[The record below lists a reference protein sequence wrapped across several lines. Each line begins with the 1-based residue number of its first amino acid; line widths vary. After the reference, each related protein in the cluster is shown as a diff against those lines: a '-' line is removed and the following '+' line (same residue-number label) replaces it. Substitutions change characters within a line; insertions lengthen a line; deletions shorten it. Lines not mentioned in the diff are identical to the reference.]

1 LPCAKN
7 SIIELEAI
15 EPFFIII
22 VYFGI
27 CMLDDT
33 MIKYKLINYYTKL
46 MKFLV
51 TTEVFETIHKEEDL
65 KRQTEL
71 IKSQIKTIMN
81 SGKLLT
87 GGQFAD
93 KRGHF
98 FVIEAANELELL
110 ELLNRN
116 ILDSCKVES
125 HPIVSFEDLF
135 GFFERNPV

>member
-1 LPCAKN
+1 MMILVF
-7 SIIELEAI
+7 
-15 EPFFIII
+15 FFIFILEGAYTII
-22 VYFGI
+22 K
-27 CMLDDT
+27 L
-33 MIKYKLINYYTKL
+33 KLIIYFTKL

-51 TTEVFETIHKEEDL
+51 TTEVFDTIHKEEDL
-65 KRQTEL
+65 RRQTEL
-71 IKSQIKTIMN
+71 IKTQIKTIMN
-81 SGKLLT
+81 SGKFLT
-87 GGQFAD
+87 GGQLAD

-98 FVIEAANELELL
+98 FVIDVANELELL

>member
-1 LPCAKN
+1 M
-7 SIIELEAI
+7 S
-15 EPFFIII
+15 
-22 VYFGI
+22 
-27 CMLDDT
+27 
-33 MIKYKLINYYTKL
+33 

-65 KRQTEL
+65 KRQAEL
-71 IKSQIKTIMN
+71 ITSQIKKIMS
-81 SGKLLT
+81 SGKLVS

-98 FVIEAANELELL
+98 FVMDVANEVELL
-110 ELLNRN
+110 ELLGRN

-135 GFFERNPV
+135 AFFKRHPA

>member
-1 LPCAKN
+1 
-7 SIIELEAI
+7 
-15 EPFFIII
+15 
-22 VYFGI
+22 
-27 CMLDDT
+27 
-33 MIKYKLINYYTKL
+33 

-65 KRQTEL
+65 RRQAEL
-71 IKSQIKTIMN
+71 IKSQIKTIIN
-81 SGKLLT
+81 SGKFLT

-125 HPIVSFEDLF
+125 HPIISFEDLF
-135 GFFERNPV
+135 GFFEINPV